1 MAEFFRQQGRQHCDE
16 SQSSYNLSPK
26 NLCDTIAYKF
36 LFRLNLKD
44 SWQGSA
50 TLILATSLFLG
61 GIVCY
66 HKAFIKLFYMIY
78 TNFYMVLYLYSQNY
92 IFSGA
97 TLKTVFNTASNL
109 KMFGEKFAWFAL
121 TKVRKVK
128 ESFFKF
134 SGHSLS

>member
-1 MAEFFRQQGRQHCDE
+1 MAEFFRQQGWQYCDL
-16 SQSSYNLSPK
+16 SQLSDNLSPK
-26 NLCDTIAYKF
+26 NVCDTIAYKF
-36 LFRLNLKD
+36 LFRLNLKNSLRD
-44 SWQGSA
+44 SA

-61 GIVCY
+61 GTVRN
-66 HKAFIKLFYMIY
+66 HKVFIKLFYGLY
-78 TNFYMVLYLYSQNY
+78 KFYMLLYLYSQNY

-128 ESFFKF
+128 QQLFIFQDIQLF
-134 SGHSLS
+134 